1 MSSKPKI
8 SMGQLQEI
16 LLKGDG
22 SSAALRS
29 SAEIY
34 GIGSSREMAATLS
47 SLLNIPLIE
56 IPDDCRIE
64 RSVILTV
71 PEQVAR
77 RYTLIPFE
85 RENDHSIT
93 VIMANPLDL
102 DAVDT
107 IRSLTKL
114 QVRKAVGVEEDI
126 LKLINKSYKADAY
139 IEENLQ
145 DIASFEDIH
154 LELDEASRVEID
166 QLKDQ
171 ANDAPVIR
179 FVNLLLLGALRDRA
193 SDVHFE
199 PAEKTVVV
207 RFRIDGVLREVTPPP
222 RSLYAAIS
230 TRIKILAELDISEHR
245 LPQDGRFKFK
255 ARGRVI
261 DVRVSVLPV
270 AYGEKIV
277 LRILDRTALLVDMK
291 DVGFDPVML
300 KEFQRVLQRPTGII
314 LVTGP
319 TGSGKTSTLY
329 SALNF
334 LKSPEKNI
342 QTVEDP
348 IEYLIDGVNQTQIHP
363 KIDLD
368 FANCLRSILRQDPDI
383 IMIGEIR
390 DLETARIATRSSLT
404 GHLVLSTLHT
414 NDAPSS
420 FSRLRDIGIESYLI
434 SATVKLVI
442 AQRLVRVICQKCKRP
457 VVPEPDQLALAVQA
471 CPDAKEWTYQAGAG
485 CSECQHTGFRGRT
498 GIFEF
503 LEVSERIREMLS
515 ERAGDLELRNYA
527 LSHGMESL
535 LVNGL
540 MKVKAGITTID
551 EVLQVAEQG

>member
-8 SMGQLQEI
+8 SMAQLQEI

-22 SSAALRS
+22 SSAALRA
-29 SAEIY
+29 SAENY

-47 SLLNIPLIE
+47 SLLNIPLVE

-64 RSVILTV
+64 RSVILAV

-85 RENDHSIT
+85 RENAHSIT
-93 VIMANPLDL
+93 VVMANPLDL

-114 QVRKAVGVEEDI
+114 EVRKAVGVEEDI
-126 LKLINKSYKADAY
+126 LKIINKSYKADAY

-145 DIASFEDIH
+145 DIVSLEDIH
-154 LELDEASRVEID
+154 LELDETSRVEID

-193 SDVHFE
+193 SDIHFE

-222 RSLYAAIS
+222 RSLYAAVS

-291 DVGFDPVML
+291 DVGFDPEML
-300 KEFQRVLQRPTGII
+300 KEFRRVLQRPTGII

-420 FSRLRDIGIESYLI
+420 FSRLRDIGIETYLI

-457 VVPEPDQLALAVQA
+457 IVPEPDQLALALQA
-471 CPDAKEWTYQAGAG
+471 CPDAKNWIYQAGAG

-503 LEVSERIREMLS
+503 LEVSDRFREMLS

-535 LVNGL
+535 MVNGL

-551 EVLQVAEQG
+551 EVLQVAEQA